1 MPCTEESRRYPAKG
15 EHTRAPAVHRQ
26 HRGREFPA
34 HTADS
39 AGLRA
44 SPGQDGRAS
53 TPEEVFRQESESLS
67 PPATFPAVP
76 DGNCVIVRWGGEQP
90 KGNDQSVG

>member
-1 MPCTEESRRYPAKG
+1 MCWPAG
-15 EHTRAPAVHRQ
+15 Q
-26 HRGREFPA
+26 
-34 HTADS
+34 S
-39 AGLRA
+39 A
-44 SPGQDGRAS
+44 QDGRAS
-53 TPEEVFRQESESLS
+53 TPEEVFRQESASLS